1 MKQPNA
7 VDPPPKR
14 SGGHEEI
21 RAIYHET
28 RGRAQSVEKIIISVD
43 DATDSSDKCAFIKF
57 VKKRRKKKKRNI
69 RESTV
74 SGPSWLD
81 GTSSGNICRGDS
93 LRDLV
98 KSFSPLTRI

>member
-57 VKKRRKKKKRNI
+57 VKKRGKRKNETFVKARSRVHRGSMKHQA
-69 RESTV
+69 ETSVAGTV
-74 SGPSWLD
+74 SAIS
-81 GTSSGNICRGDS
+81 
-93 LRDLV
+93 
-98 KSFSPLTRI
+98 

>member
-57 VKKRRKKKKRNI
+57 VKKRGKRKNETFVKARS
-69 RESTV
+69 RVHRGSMEHQAETSVAETV
-74 SGPSWLD
+74 SAIS
-81 GTSSGNICRGDS
+81 
-93 LRDLV
+93 
-98 KSFSPLTRI
+98 